1 MDPSSERRSTHDIDQ
16 AVCGW
21 RPRAIL
27 RRTNWLYSVDALRSN
42 DVDHLNLLWSNVIV
56 QREYAM

>member
-1 MDPSSERRSTHDIDQ
+1 MDPSSELRSIHDIEQ
-16 AVCGW
+16 ALWSW

-27 RRTNWLYSVDALRSN
+27 RRTNWLYRVDALRSN

-56 QREYAM
+56 QREYAI